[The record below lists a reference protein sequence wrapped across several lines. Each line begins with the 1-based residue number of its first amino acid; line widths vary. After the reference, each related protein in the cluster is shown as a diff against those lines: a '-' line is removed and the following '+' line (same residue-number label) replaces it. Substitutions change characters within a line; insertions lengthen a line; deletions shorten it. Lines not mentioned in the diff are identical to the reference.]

1 MRKHLATF
9 CGIVAFLF
17 GSNVATAQENPHVNF
32 RVEARGDFQYED
44 IAGNTIESNTGFR
57 GKQLNLRLNGNI
69 NDSWS
74 YVYRQRM
81 GKPNGDASYFDAVD
95 HINLTYTTGDWAF
108 TAGKQTVAV
117 GGYEYDRAPID
128 FYFGSEYWY
137 NMACY
142 QWGVSAKYFFGAR
155 ENDALM
161 LQVVQSSFRSE
172 ANPNM
177 YGYNLMWTGSYG
189 CLDILYSV
197 NMLEYLPG
205 KFVNFIALGH
215 QFHMGDFTLQLD
227 WMNRSALGI
236 GYGNTDAQQLALHG
250 ANVEHFGFDDFSV
263 MADLAWSPSE
273 KLNVFAKA
281 TYDVNKDNA
290 VDLCVLPGT
299 ELTRVGAGVEYFPI
313 KDSQD
318 VRLHGTYSYAW
329 GKNGNL
335 GGSVW
340 DNHSFVSV
348 GVTWKMSVLK
358 R

>member
-95 HINLTYTTGDWAF
+95 HINLTYTTGAWSF
-108 TAGKQTVAV
+108 TGGKQTVAV

-142 QWGVSAKYFFGAR
+142 QWGVGAKYSLDNEAVI
-155 ENDALM
+155 
-161 LQVVQSSFRSE
+161 LQVVQSPFRSV
-172 ANPNM
+172 NPCM
-177 YGYNLMWTGSYG
+177 LSYNLMWTGSYG
-189 CLDILYSV
+189 WLDILHSM
-197 NMLEYLPG
+197 NMLEYQPG
-205 KFVNFIALGH
+205 KFVGFIALGH
-215 QFHMGDFTLQLD
+215 QFNMGDFKLQLD
-227 WMNRSALGI
+227 WMNRA
-236 GYGNTDAQQLALHG
+236 D
-250 ANVEHFGFDDFSV
+250 VEHFGFDDFSL
-263 MADLAWSPSE
+263 MADLSWSASE

>member
-17 GSNVATAQENPHVNF
+17 GSNVATAQENPRVNF

-81 GKPNGDASYFDAVD
+81 GKPNDDASYFDAVD
-95 HINLTYTTGDWAF
+95 HINLTYTTGAWSF
-108 TAGKQTVAV
+108 TGGKQTVAV

-142 QWGVSAKYFFGAR
+142 QWGVGAKYSLDNEAVI
-155 ENDALM
+155 
-161 LQVVQSSFRSE
+161 LQVVQSPFRSV
-172 ANPNM
+172 NPCM
-177 YGYNLMWTGSYG
+177 LSYNLMWTGSYG
-189 CLDILYSV
+189 WLDILHSM
-197 NMLEYLPG
+197 NMLEYQPG
-205 KFVNFIALGH
+205 KFVGFIALGH
-215 QFHMGDFTLQLD
+215 QFNMGDFRLQLD
-227 WMNRSALGI
+227 WMDRI
-236 GYGNTDAQQLALHG
+236 DM
-250 ANVEHFGFDDFSV
+250 EHFNVNDFSI
-263 MADLAWSPSE
+263 MADLSWSASE

>member
-1 MRKHLATF
+1 MKKHLTTF

-17 GSNVATAQENPHVNF
+17 GGHMATAQENPHVNL
-32 RVEARGDFQYED
+32 RVEARGDLQYEN
-44 IAGNTIESNTGFR
+44 IAGNTIDGNTGFR

-81 GKPNGDASYFDAVD
+81 GRPNADESYFNAVD
-95 HINLTYTTGDWAF
+95 HLNLTYTTGAWSF
-108 TAGKQTVAV
+108 TGGKQTVAV

-142 QWGVSAKYFFGAR
+142 QWGVSAKYNFDN
-155 ENDALM
+155 EYNDVLM
-161 LQVVQSSFRSE
+161 LQVTQSSFRSV
-172 ANPNM
+172 NPSM
-177 YGYNLMWTGSYG
+177 LSYNLMWTSSYG
-189 CLDILYSV
+189 WLDVLHSV
-197 NMLEYLPG
+197 NMLEYQPG
-205 KFVNFIALGH
+205 KFVAFFALGH
-215 QFHMGDFTLQLD
+215 QFTMGDFTLQLD
-227 WMNRSALGI
+227 WMDRV
-236 GYGNTDAQQLALHG
+236 DVKHF
-250 ANVEHFGFDDFSV
+250 NVMDFSV
-263 MADLAWSPSE
+263 MADLSWSASE

-281 TYDVNKDNA
+281 TYDVNEDNFA
-290 VDLCVLPGT
+290 DYCVLPGT

-313 KDSQD
+313 KDSRAI
-318 VRLHGTYSYAW
+318 RLHGAYSYAW

-340 DNHSFVSV
+340 DNHSFLSV
-348 GVTWKMSVLK
+348 GATWQMSILK

>member
-17 GSNVATAQENPHVNF
+17 GSNVATAQENPRVNF

-81 GKPNGDASYFDAVD
+81 GKPNDDASYFDAVD
-95 HINLTYTTGDWAF
+95 HINLTYTTGAWSF
-108 TAGKQTVAV
+108 TGGKQTVAV

-142 QWGVSAKYFFGAR
+142 QWGVGAKYSLDNEAVI
-155 ENDALM
+155 
-161 LQVVQSSFRSE
+161 LQVVQSPFRSV
-172 ANPNM
+172 NPCM
-177 YGYNLMWTGSYG
+177 LSYNLMWTGSYG
-189 CLDILYSV
+189 WLDILHSV

-215 QFHMGDFTLQLD
+215 QFNMGDFKLQLD
-227 WMNRSALGI
+227 WMNRA
-236 GYGNTDAQQLALHG
+236 D
-250 ANVEHFGFDDFSV
+250 VEHFGFDDFSL
-263 MADLAWSPSE
+263 MADLSWSASE

>member
-1 MRKHLATF
+1 MKRHRTILLGVMAL
-9 CGIVAFLF
+9 CGSMAM
-17 GSNVATAQENPHVNF
+17 AQGDAKVNL
-32 RVEARGDFQYED
+32 RLEARGDLQYEN
-44 IAGNTIESNTGFR
+44 IEGHTIDSNTGFR
-57 GKQLNLRLNGNI
+57 GKQFNLRLNGNI
-69 NDSWS
+69 TEAWS

-95 HINLTYTTGDWAF
+95 HINLTYTTGAWSF
-108 TAGKQTVAV
+108 TGGKQTVAV

-142 QWGVSAKYFFGAR
+142 QWGVNAKYNFGN
-155 ENDALM
+155 ESNDALT
-161 LQVVQSSFRSE
+161 LQVVQSSFRSV
-172 ANPNM
+172 NPSM
-177 YGYNLMWTGSYG
+177 LSYNLLWTGSYG
-189 CLDILYSV
+189 WLDILHSV

-215 QFHMGDFTLQLD
+215 QFNMGDFKLQLD
-227 WMNRSALGI
+227 WMNRA
-236 GYGNTDAQQLALHG
+236 D
-250 ANVEHFGFDDFSV
+250 VEHFGFDDFSL
-263 MADLAWSPSE
+263 MADLSWGASE

-281 TYDVNKDNA
+281 TYDVNKDNVA
-290 VDLCVLPGT
+290 DLCVLPGT
-299 ELTRVGAGVEYFPI
+299 EVTRVGAGVEYFPI

-318 VRLHGTYSYAW
+318 VRFHAGYCYSWGT
-329 GKNGNL
+329 NTNL
-335 GGSVW
+335 TEGTLW